1 MSDTAPAA
9 GTPASGLAGVIQR
22 ILAALDRIHY
32 WLIALAARVFPAAI
46 FWQSGQTK
54 VSGSHL
60 KPSAIAL
67 FANEYQLPIIDPTA
81 AAYLSAFSEHLLP
94 VLLVLGLATRFCRF
108 RPVVHDGS
116 DRNLRLFGRLA
127 NARRLGHV
135 LSPAHRA
142 RSQRDFDRPFDR
154 APFRAR
160 ARPSPLTA
168 PVVCRCIRPSI
179 SHSRH

>member
-22 ILAALDRIHY
+22 ILAALDRIPY

-54 VSGSHL
+54 VSGLHL

-67 FANEYQLPIIDPTA
+67 FANEYQLPIIDPAA

-94 VLLVLGLATRFCRF
+94 VLLVLGLATRFAAF
-108 RPVVHDGS
+108 GLLFMTVVIEI
-116 DRNLRLFGRLA
+116 FVY
-127 NARRLGHV
+127 LGAWPTHGV
-135 LSPAHRA
+135 WATCFLLLIA
-142 RSQRDFDRPFDR
+142 RSRRDFDRPFDR
-154 APFRAR
+154 APFGAR